1 MASYLPNELTAHIIQ
16 DLHSEP
22 ETLANCALVCRA
34 WAPTA
39 QRILLSKIAV
49 HERNCT
55 EIVQYLVSPTPN
67 TILGYVKRLY
77 VYLWG
82 DLRVN
87 LNRST
92 ANLTPLLHLLLPH
105 ISRFHNV
112 TELVFD
118 GCRAFHDLHWDEI
131 WTDLLATAFPSVSG
145 LTVQYLK
152 FEDLPDLVDL
162 VSCFPQLTQLTGDDL
177 DVAEASHE
185 FMNEEQKPYEG
196 TKTPPPLL
204 ESITYCSGQSFA
216 SGGGPF
222 LRWLAAGP
230 QAFTALHLDLDAEAG
245 DVNAGVELVRAA
257 NNTLRTLSLSFSDQW
272 HMWEEALEFSAN
284 SSLRSLVLRSV
295 SDFGSSLVGILGS
308 VASPM
313 EYLTL
318 GNVQE
323 MDEEIWPGL
332 VEVLMS
338 RSFPSLVEVNFLA
351 DSEDGAEELR
361 TDISNEYPE
370 FAARGIA
377 VFGCKLHH
385 EW

>member
-1 MASYLPNELTAHIIQ
+1 MTANLPNELTAHIIQ

-34 WAPTA
+34 WVPPA

-49 HERNCT
+49 HERDCT
-55 EIVQYLVSPTPN
+55 EIVQYLASPTPSS
-67 TILGYVKRLY
+67 IAGYVKRLY
-77 VYLWG
+77 IYLWG
-82 DLRVN
+82 DLRAN

-105 ISRFHNV
+105 ISRFISV
-112 TELVFD
+112 TELVVD
-118 GCRAFHDLHWDEI
+118 GCQAFHDLHWDEI
-131 WTDLLATAFPSVSG
+131 WTDLLVPSVSR
-145 LTVQYLK
+145 LTIQYLK
-152 FEDLPDLVDL
+152 FEDLPDLVDF
-162 VSCFPQLTQLTGDDL
+162 VSCFPQLTHLTGDDL
-177 DVAEASHE
+177 DVDEASHE
-185 FMNEEQKPYEG
+185 FMNEEQEPYEG

-204 ESITYCSGQSFA
+204 ESITYSSGQSFA

-222 LRWLAAGP
+222 LLWLAAGP
-230 QAFTALHLDLDAEAG
+230 QAFTTLRLDLDAEAG
-245 DVNAGVELVRAA
+245 DVNAGVELIRAA

-284 SSLRSLVLRSV
+284 SSLCSLVLRSV
-295 SDFGSSLVGILGS
+295 SDFGSSLVEILRS

-323 MDEEIWPGL
+323 MDEDIWPGL

-338 RSFPSLVEVNFLA
+338 RSFASLVEVKFLA
-351 DSEDGAEELR
+351 DSEDGAEGLR
-361 TDISNEYPE
+361 TGILNGYSE